1 MHASDLIASEIVP
14 LMLGDDAARALD
26 LMEDLRVAQ
35 LPVVSRARLLGVV
48 DAGQLEE
55 QGGTGSVEDL
65 MERVEVPF
73 VHDAQ
78 HVFDVV
84 RLMLERRLTVLP
96 VVDHMGRYLGSVSMA
111 SALQGLA
118 QVANVLEPGSVVTLE
133 MNVADY
139 SLNQLSRIVEGNDGR
154 LLSAFARTLPGT
166 TRVEVVL
173 KINREDISG
182 ILQAFDRYDLLVK
195 RTYQG
200 SRFQEDLRERFEG
213 LMRYL
218 DT

>member
-96 VVDHMGRYLGSVSMA
+96 VVDDMGRYLGSVSMA

>member
-1 MHASDLIASEIVP
+1 
-14 LMLGDDAARALD
+14 
-26 LMEDLRVAQ
+26 
-35 LPVVSRARLLGVV
+35 
-48 DAGQLEE
+48 
-55 QGGTGSVEDL
+55 
-65 MERVEVPF
+65 
-73 VHDAQ
+73 
-78 HVFDVV
+78 
-84 RLMLERRLTVLP
+84 
-96 VVDHMGRYLGSVSMA
+96 
-111 SALQGLA
+111 
-118 QVANVLEPGSVVTLE
+118 
-133 MNVADY
+133 
-139 SLNQLSRIVEGNDGR
+139 VEGNDGR

>member
-73 VHDAQ
+73 VHDTQ

-96 VVDHMGRYLGSVSMA
+96 VVDDMGRYLGSVSMA

-182 ILQAFDRYDLLVK
+182 ILQAFDRYDLHVK

>member
-1 MHASDLIASEIVP
+1 MHATDLIDPSVTP
-14 LMLGDDAARALD
+14 LLMGDDSVRAQELMDD
-26 LMEDLRVAQ
+26 LHVAH
-35 LPVVSRARLLGVV
+35 LPVVSRAHLLGLV
-48 DAGQLEE
+48 DAARLEE
-55 QGGTGSVEDL
+55 LGMPAPVEEV

-73 VHDAQ
+73 AHDHH
-78 HVFDVV
+78 HVYDVV
-84 RLMLERRLTVLP
+84 RILLERRLSVLP
-96 VVDHMGRYLGSVSMA
+96 VVDDLGRYLGCVSIHTAM
-111 SALQGLA
+111 QGLA

-139 SLNQLSRIVEGNDGR
+139 SLGQLARIVEGNDGR
-154 LLSAFARTLPGT
+154 LLSAFARTVPGT

-182 ILQAFDRYDLLVK
+182 ILQAFDRYDLHVK

-200 SRFQEDLRERFEG
+200 SRFHEDMRARFDG

>member
-96 VVDHMGRYLGSVSMA
+96 VVDDMGRYLGSVSMA

-182 ILQAFDRYDLLVK
+182 ILQAFDRYDLHVK